1 MMRTKRILPKKNMRT
16 ISTTTSQKKILM
28 NSMKLR
34 MKKILKR
41 ISRKRTLRKRTL
53 RKTTLRRMKK
63 ISILTAFLPR
73 KNR

>member
-53 RKTTLRRMKK
+53 RRMKK